1 MRPQPLRAGRR
12 QAGAATLV
20 IVMALF
26 LVMALLAAYANR
38 NLLFEQRIAASY
50 ARASLSQ
57 EVAEGGI
64 EWALAQLNGPAIDAA
79 CQPLAVGGQRFVDRY
94 LQVDPADRSFRL
106 AQPSAKTVMADCTR
120 NRATQG
126 WTCRCPTL
134 PTARVVPA
142 AAAGT
147 DITPSF
153 GIRLKAGS
161 RGGTFEVFSRGCT
174 DSVIDRC
181 EGSGGA
187 GAAQRSQEQQAVN
200 LFSSLIALVSAVRT
214 PPAAPLVVKGNLD
227 MTGAGLGLH
236 NTDPRSAGALLAI
249 GGAWTGMNDERMHSV
264 PGTASAQAR
273 VQGEPTLA
281 TRSADDVFKM
291 FMGASANRYA
301 QHPALRTVTCNGDCA
316 NALAAAYAAGQRIL
330 WVDGPLLIGSNKTL
344 GAVTDPVLIIATDVI
359 LDGPFALNGM
369 LVARGDLAWTNT
381 GGLTSL
387 INGIVLV
394 TGRMETDGS
403 MDIVYQQ
410 AVAEQLRNRMG
421 SFVRVPGSWMDN
433 D

>member
-1 MRPQPLRAGRR
+1 MTKLPSRPARR

-64 EWALAQLNGPAIDAA
+64 EWTLAQLNGPAIDAA
-79 CQPLAVGGQRFVDRY
+79 CQPLAAGGQRFVDRY
-94 LQVDPADRSFRL
+94 LQVDPADRSFKL
-106 AQPSAKTVMADCTR
+106 AQPSPKTIMADCTR
-120 NRATQG
+120 NRAAQG

-134 PTARVVPA
+134 PTARVAPA
-142 AAAGT
+142 TTGGT

-161 RGGTFEVFSRGCT
+161 RGGTFEVWSRGCT

-187 GAAQRSQEQQAVN
+187 GTARRSQEQQAVN
-200 LFSSLIALVSAVRT
+200 LFSALVALVSAVRT

-249 GGAWTGMNDERMHSV
+249 GGAWTGIQDDRMHSV
-264 PGTASAQAR
+264 PGTAPSQAR
-273 VQGEPTLA
+273 TQGDATLA
-281 TRSADDVFKM
+281 ARGADEVFKM

-301 QHPALRTVTCNGDCA
+301 QHPSLRTVTCNGDCA
-316 NALAAAYAAGQRIL
+316 GALAEAYAAGQRIL
-330 WVDGPLLIGSNKTL
+330 WVDGPLAIGSNKTL
-344 GAVTDPVLIIATDVI
+344 GAVTDPVLIIATDVV
-359 LDGPFALNGM
+359 LDGPFELNGM
-369 LVARGDLAWTNT
+369 LVARGDLDWTNT

-394 TGRMETDGS
+394 TGNMRTEGS

-410 AVAEQLRNRMG
+410 AVTHQLTNRMG

-433 D
+433 E

>member
-1 MRPQPLRAGRR
+1 MSPQSPRAARR

-20 IVMALF
+20 VVMALF

-64 EWALAQLNGPAIDAA
+64 EWTLAQLNGPAIDAA

-106 AQPSAKTVMADCTR
+106 AQPVIKSIMADCTR
-120 NRATQG
+120 NRAAEG
-126 WTCRCPTL
+126 WTCRCATL
-134 PTARVVPA
+134 PTPRVAPA
-142 AAAGT
+142 AAGDS

-153 GIRLKAGS
+153 GIQLKAGS
-161 RGGTFEVFSRGCT
+161 RGGTFELLSRGCT

-181 EGSGGA
+181 EG
-187 GAAQRSQEQQAVN
+187 GAARRSQEQQAVN
-200 LFSSLIALVSAVRT
+200 VFSSLIALVSAVRT

-249 GGAWTGMNDERMHSV
+249 GGTWTGMNDARLHSV
-264 PGTASAQAR
+264 PGTAPDQAR
-273 VQGEPTLA
+273 VRGEPTLA
-281 TRSADDVFKM
+281 ARSADDVFKM
-291 FMGASANRYA
+291 FMGASPNRYA
-301 QHPALRTVTCNGDCA
+301 QHPSLRTVACNGDCA
-316 NALAAAYAAGQRIL
+316 DALAAAYAAGQRIL
-330 WVDGPLLIGSNKTL
+330 WVDGPLRIGSNKTL

-394 TGRMETDGS
+394 TGRMETVGS
-403 MDIVYQQ
+403 MDVVYQQ
-410 AVAEQLRNRMG
+410 AVADQLRNRMG

-433 D
+433 E